1 MALVHEVV
9 GMSTSY
15 TRLFVH
21 LVWSTWQRQPWLDSA
36 IRRRV
41 HGHMAAICRSHDS
54 PALAVGGVSDHV
66 HVLVSLHP
74 TVAVADIVKALKV
87 GTTPFVKTR
96 LKVPAFA
103 WQDGYGA
110 FTLHDVEVDNV
121 RRYILQQELH
131 HTSNSVVDDWEA
143 GSRNPAN
150 AG

>member
-1 MALVHEVV
+1 
-9 GMSTSY
+9 MSTSY

-21 LVWSTWQRQPWLDSA
+21 LVWSTWQRKPWLDPVR
-36 IRRRV
+36 RRRV
-41 HGHMAAICRSHDS
+41 HGQMAAICRTHDS

-74 TVAVADIVKALKV
+74 THAVAGIVKALKV

-96 LKVPAFA
+96 LKVPVFA

-110 FTLHDVEVDNV
+110 FTLRDAEVDLV

-131 HTSNSVVDDWEA
+131 HASNSVVDDWET
-143 GSRNPAN
+143 SFCNPAT

>member
-1 MALVHEVV
+1 
-9 GMSTSY
+9 MSTSY

-36 IRRRV
+36 LRLRV
-41 HGHMAAICRSHDS
+41 HGQIAAICRSRDS

-96 LKVPAFA
+96 LKIPDFA

-110 FTLHDVEVDNV
+110 FTLRDVEVDNV

-131 HTSNSVVDDWEA
+131 HTSNSVVDEWEA
-143 GSRNPAN
+143 GVRNPAS